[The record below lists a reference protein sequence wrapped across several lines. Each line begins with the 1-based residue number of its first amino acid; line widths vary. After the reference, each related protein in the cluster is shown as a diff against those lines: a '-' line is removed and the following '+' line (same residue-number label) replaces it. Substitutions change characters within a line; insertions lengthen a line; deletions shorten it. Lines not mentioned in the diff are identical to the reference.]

1 MDKPVTGSEE
11 RIMRQ
16 VGILDSPAEYAL
28 IYRDKDTI
36 RLRHHKT
43 RDIVT
48 IHRGD
53 RPWPKE

>member
-1 MDKPVTGSEE
+1 
-11 RIMRQ
+11 MRQ
-16 VGILDSPAEYAL
+16 VGILDGPGEYAL
-28 IYRDKDTI
+28 IFRDENTI